1 MKKLLVASDL
11 FPAVVSGKKRIT
23 IRPGYRDFEPGDV
36 IRIENA
42 EDSDQFV
49 ERTVFEVL
57 KFFRACMIPR
67 RYIKEDGFGSD
78 FEMYH
83 GMQNFYTD
91 FNQLSPVTII
101 YWSLPL

>member
-11 FPAVVSGKKRIT
+11 FPAVVSGEKRIT
-23 IRPGYRDFEPGDV
+23 IRPGYRDFEPGEV

-57 KFFRACMIPR
+57 KFFRACMMPR
-67 RYIKEDGFGSD
+67 RYYKEDGFGSD
-78 FEMYH
+78 FEMYDV
-83 GMQNFYTD
+83 MRRFYSD
-91 FNQLSPVTII
+91 FNELSPVTVI